1 MQYDDG
7 FFGILVRW
15 RTDFQCIDIVLQLT
29 LVVFAVSRYVAMG
42 FLFFV
47 LRTMARR
54 RGKISGVGGVSGSV
68 ARVGSG
74 DEYVSKGGHQA

>member
-15 RTDFQCIDIVLQLT
+15 RTDFQCIDIILQLT
-29 LVVFAVSRYVAMG
+29 LVVFAMSRHVAMG

-54 RGKISGVGGVSGSV
+54 RGKIARVGGVSGSV
-68 ARVGSG
+68 GRVGCG
-74 DEYVSKGGHQA
+74 DEYVSKRSH